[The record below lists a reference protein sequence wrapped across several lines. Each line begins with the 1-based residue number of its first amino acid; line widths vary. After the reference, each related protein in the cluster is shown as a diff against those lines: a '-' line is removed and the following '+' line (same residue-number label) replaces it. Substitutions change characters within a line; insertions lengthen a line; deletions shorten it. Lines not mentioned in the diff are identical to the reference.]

1 MVFTHHRFLKIITDS
16 TYYTDCLEHTMSAQA
31 STKPNTAAPAIVMR
45 GIQKHFGPVWANRDI
60 DLTVDKASIHGIIGE
75 NGAGKSTLM
84 SVLYGFYQ
92 ADEGTIAI
100 DGKEAKIANSTQAIA
115 LGIGMVHQHFML
127 VEPLSALENI
137 LLGAEDS
144 WSLDASKN
152 KAREKLQV
160 ISERFGLS
168 VPLDEPVGE
177 LPVGVQQRVEILKAL
192 YRQANILILDEPTGV
207 LTPQEADQLFDVLR
221 DLKSQGVTIL
231 IITHK
236 LREIMEIT
244 DNVSVM
250 RQGTMVAHRKTTET
264 SAEELAELMV
274 GRPVAKEVEKQAANI
289 GQTRLSARGL
299 SYKDAKGITR
309 LDNVS
314 LELKAGEIVGIA
326 GVSGN
331 GQTELLKILTG
342 ELRAQNAQITLY
354 NDAPTEFNQK
364 TYPDPAQLRQQGV
377 GYVPEDRLG
386 QGLLKNFS
394 MQESAILG
402 YHREPRLGSR
412 FSFIPKKVKE
422 NTLALIRAFDV
433 RPNLPEIRS
442 ANMSG
447 GNQQKL
453 IIAREMERHPKVLII
468 GQPTRGVDVGAI
480 ELIYKEIMKAR
491 DAGTAILVVS
501 VELDEILTLSDRI
514 LVMNQGK
521 ITGELTAE
529 QADPRTIGMLMA
541 STTAMNA
548 A

>member
-1 MVFTHHRFLKIITDS
+1 
-16 TYYTDCLEHTMSAQA
+16 MSAQA
-31 STKPNTAAPAIVMR
+31 SPNTAPSTSAPPAIVMR

-92 ADEGTIAI
+92 ADDGTIAI
-100 DGKEAKIANSTQAIA
+100 DGKEVKIANSTQAIA
-115 LGIGMVHQHFML
+115 LGVGLVHQHFML

-144 WSLDASKN
+144 WSLDVSKS
-152 KAREKLQV
+152 KAREKLQA

-236 LREIMEIT
+236 LREIMHIT
-244 DNVSVM
+244 DNVSIM
-250 RQGTMVAHRKTTET
+250 RQGAMVAHRKTSET

-274 GRPVAKEVEKQAANI
+274 GRPVAKEVARQPANV
-289 GQTRLSARGL
+289 GPTRLSARDL
-299 SYKDAKGITR
+299 SYKDSKGITR

-331 GQTELLKILTG
+331 GQTELLKILSG
-342 ELRAQNAQITLY
+342 EIRANGGGSITLCG
-354 NDAPTEFNQK
+354 DTEGSTVEYSHKN
-364 TYPDPAQLRQQGV
+364 YPDPAQLRLKGV
-377 GYVPEDRLG
+377 GHVPEDRLG
-386 QGLLKNFS
+386 QGLLKNFT

-402 YHREPRLGSR
+402 YDREPRLGTR
-412 FSFIPKKVKE
+412 FSLIPKKVKAL
-422 NTLALIRAFDV
+422 TLELIRAFDV

-453 IIAREMERHPKVLII
+453 IIAREMEHRPKILLI

-514 LVMNQGK
+514 LVMNQGR
-521 ITGELTAE
+521 ITGELTAKE
-529 QADPRTIGMLMA
+529 ADPRTIGMLMA
-541 STTAMNA
+541 SNTAMQSNA
-548 A
+548 SAKTSVQKG

>member
-1 MVFTHHRFLKIITDS
+1 
-16 TYYTDCLEHTMSAQA
+16 MSAQA
-31 STKPNTAAPAIVMR
+31 SPNTAPSTSAPPAIVMR

-92 ADEGTIAI
+92 ADGGTIAI
-100 DGKEAKIANSTQAIA
+100 DGKEVKIANSTQAIA
-115 LGIGMVHQHFML
+115 LGVGMVHQHFML

-144 WSLDASKN
+144 WSLDASKQT
-152 KAREKLQV
+152 ARQKLKV

-236 LREIMEIT
+236 LREIMHIT
-244 DNVSVM
+244 DNVSIM
-250 RQGTMVAHRKTTET
+250 RQGAMVAHRKTSET

-274 GRPVAKEVEKQAANI
+274 GRPVAKEVARQPANV
-289 GQTRLSARGL
+289 GPTRLSARDL
-299 SYKDAKGITR
+299 SYKDSKGITR
-309 LDNVS
+309 LDQVS
-314 LELKAGEIVGIA
+314 LELKAGEVVGIA

-331 GQTELLKILTG
+331 GQTELLKILSG
-342 ELRAQNAQITLY
+342 EIRANGGGSITLCG
-354 NDAPTEFNQK
+354 DTEGSTVEYSHKN
-364 TYPDPAQLRQQGV
+364 YPDPAQLRLKGV
-377 GYVPEDRLG
+377 GHVPEDRLG
-386 QGLLKNFS
+386 QGLLKNFT

-402 YHREPRLGSR
+402 YDREPRLGTR
-412 FSFIPKKVKE
+412 FSLIPKKVKAL
-422 NTLALIRAFDV
+422 TLELIRAFDV
-433 RPNLPEIRS
+433 RPSLPEIRS

-453 IIAREMERHPKVLII
+453 IIAREMEHHPKILLI

-514 LVMNQGK
+514 LVMNQGR
-521 ITGELTAE
+521 ITGELTAKE
-529 QADPRTIGMLMA
+529 ADPRTIGMLMA
-541 STTAMNA
+541 SNTAMQSKTSA
-548 A
+548 KTSVQKG

>member
-1 MVFTHHRFLKIITDS
+1 
-16 TYYTDCLEHTMSAQA
+16 MSAQA
-31 STKPNTAAPAIVMR
+31 SPNTAPSTSAPPAIVMR

-75 NGAGKSTLM
+75 NGAGRSTLM

-92 ADEGTIAI
+92 ADDGTIAI
-100 DGKEAKIANSTQAIA
+100 DGKEVKIANSTQAIA
-115 LGIGMVHQHFML
+115 LGVGMVHQHFML

-144 WSLDASKN
+144 WSLDVSKS
-152 KAREKLQV
+152 KAREKLQA

-236 LREIMEIT
+236 LREIMHIT
-244 DNVSVM
+244 DNVSIM
-250 RQGTMVAHRKTTET
+250 RQGAMVAHRKTSET

-274 GRPVAKEVEKQAANI
+274 GRPVAKEVARQPANV
-289 GQTRLSARGL
+289 GPTRLSARDL
-299 SYKDAKGITR
+299 SYKDSKGITR

-331 GQTELLKILTG
+331 GQTELLKILSG
-342 ELRAQNAQITLY
+342 EIRANGGGSITLCG
-354 NDAPTEFNQK
+354 DTEGSTVEYSHKN
-364 TYPDPAQLRQQGV
+364 YPDPAQLRLKGV
-377 GYVPEDRLG
+377 GHVPEDRLG
-386 QGLLKNFS
+386 QGLLKNFT

-402 YHREPRLGSR
+402 YDREPRLGTR
-412 FSFIPKKVKE
+412 FSLIPKKVKAL
-422 NTLALIRAFDV
+422 TLELIRAFDV

-453 IIAREMERHPKVLII
+453 IIAREMEHRPKILLI

-514 LVMNQGK
+514 LVMNQGR
-521 ITGELTAE
+521 ITGELTAKE
-529 QADPRTIGMLMA
+529 ADPRTIGMLMA
-541 STTAMNA
+541 SNTAMQSNA
-548 A
+548 SAKTSVQKG

>member
-1 MVFTHHRFLKIITDS
+1 
-16 TYYTDCLEHTMSAQA
+16 MSAQA
-31 STKPNTAAPAIVMR
+31 SPNTAPSTSAPPAIVMR

-92 ADEGTIAI
+92 ADDGTIAI
-100 DGKEAKIANSTQAIA
+100 DGKEVKIANSTQAIA
-115 LGIGMVHQHFML
+115 LGVGMVHQHFML

-144 WSLDASKN
+144 WSLDVSKS
-152 KAREKLQV
+152 KAREKLQA

-236 LREIMEIT
+236 LREIMHIT
-244 DNVSVM
+244 DNVSIM
-250 RQGTMVAHRKTTET
+250 RQGAMVAHRKTSET

-274 GRPVAKEVEKQAANI
+274 GRPVAKEVAREPANV
-289 GQTRLSARGL
+289 GPTRLSARDL
-299 SYKDAKGITR
+299 SYKDSKGITR

-331 GQTELLKILTG
+331 GQTELLKILSG
-342 ELRAQNAQITLY
+342 EIRANGGGSITLCG
-354 NDAPTEFNQK
+354 DTEGSTVEYSHKN
-364 TYPDPAQLRQQGV
+364 YPDPAQLRLKGV
-377 GYVPEDRLG
+377 GHVPEDRLG
-386 QGLLKNFS
+386 QGLLKNFT

-402 YHREPRLGSR
+402 YDREPRLGTR
-412 FSFIPKKVKE
+412 FSLIPKKVKAL
-422 NTLALIRAFDV
+422 TLELIRAFDV

-453 IIAREMERHPKVLII
+453 IIAREMEHRPKILLI

-514 LVMNQGK
+514 LVMNQGR
-521 ITGELTAE
+521 ITGELTAKE
-529 QADPRTIGMLMA
+529 ADPRTIGMLMA
-541 STTAMNA
+541 SNTAMQSNA
-548 A
+548 SAKTSVQKG

>member
-1 MVFTHHRFLKIITDS
+1 
-16 TYYTDCLEHTMSAQA
+16 MSAQA
-31 STKPNTAAPAIVMR
+31 SPNTAPSTSAPPAIVMR

-92 ADEGTIAI
+92 ADDGTIAI
-100 DGKEAKIANSTQAIA
+100 DGKEVKIANSTQAIA
-115 LGIGMVHQHFML
+115 LGVGMVHQHFML

-144 WSLDASKN
+144 WSLDVSKS
-152 KAREKLQV
+152 KAREKLQA

-236 LREIMEIT
+236 LREIMHIT

-250 RQGTMVAHRKTTET
+250 RQGAMVAHRKTSET

-274 GRPVAKEVEKQAANI
+274 GRPVAKEVARQPANV
-289 GQTRLSARGL
+289 GPTRLSARDL
-299 SYKDAKGITR
+299 SYKDSKGITR

-331 GQTELLKILTG
+331 GQTELLKILSG
-342 ELRAQNAQITLY
+342 EIRANGGGSITLCG
-354 NDAPTEFNQK
+354 DTEGSTVEYSHKN
-364 TYPDPAQLRQQGV
+364 YPDPAQLRLKGV
-377 GYVPEDRLG
+377 GHVPEDRLG
-386 QGLLKNFS
+386 QGLLKNFT

-402 YHREPRLGSR
+402 YDREPRLGTR
-412 FSFIPKKVKE
+412 FSLIPKKVKAL
-422 NTLALIRAFDV
+422 TLELIRAFDV

-453 IIAREMERHPKVLII
+453 IIAREMEHRPKILLI

-514 LVMNQGK
+514 LVMNQGR
-521 ITGELTAE
+521 ITGELTAKE
-529 QADPRTIGMLMA
+529 ADPRTIGMLMA
-541 STTAMNA
+541 SNTAMQSNA
-548 A
+548 SAKTSVQKG

>member
-1 MVFTHHRFLKIITDS
+1 
-16 TYYTDCLEHTMSAQA
+16 MSAQA
-31 STKPNTAAPAIVMR
+31 SPNTAPSTSAPPAIVMR

-92 ADEGTIAI
+92 ADDGTIAI
-100 DGKEAKIANSTQAIA
+100 DGKEVKIANSTQAIA
-115 LGIGMVHQHFML
+115 LGVGMVHQHFML

-144 WSLDASKN
+144 WSLDASKQT
-152 KAREKLQV
+152 ARQKLKV

-168 VPLDEPVGE
+168 VPLDEPVSE

-236 LREIMEIT
+236 LREIMHIT
-244 DNVSVM
+244 DNVSIM
-250 RQGTMVAHRKTTET
+250 RQGAMVAHRKTSET

-274 GRPVAKEVEKQAANI
+274 GRPVAKEVARQPANV
-289 GQTRLSARGL
+289 GPTRLSARDL
-299 SYKDAKGITR
+299 SYKDSKGITR

-331 GQTELLKILTG
+331 GQTELLKILSG
-342 ELRAQNAQITLY
+342 EIRANGGGSITLCG
-354 NDAPTEFNQK
+354 DTEGSTVEYSHKN
-364 TYPDPAQLRQQGV
+364 YPDPAQLRLKGV
-377 GYVPEDRLG
+377 GHVPEDRLG
-386 QGLLKNFS
+386 QGLLKNFT

-402 YHREPRLGSR
+402 YDREPRLGTR
-412 FSFIPKKVKE
+412 FSLIPKKVKAL
-422 NTLALIRAFDV
+422 TLELIRAFDV
-433 RPNLPEIRS
+433 RPSLPEIRS

-453 IIAREMERHPKVLII
+453 IIAREMEHHPKILLI

-514 LVMNQGK
+514 LVMNQGR
-521 ITGELTAE
+521 ITGELTAKE
-529 QADPRTIGMLMA
+529 ADPRTIGMLMA
-541 STTAMNA
+541 SNTAMQSKTSA
-548 A
+548 KTSVQKG

>member
-1 MVFTHHRFLKIITDS
+1 
-16 TYYTDCLEHTMSAQA
+16 MSAQA
-31 STKPNTAAPAIVMR
+31 SPNTAPSTSAPPAIVMR

-92 ADEGTIAI
+92 ADDGTIAI
-100 DGKEAKIANSTQAIA
+100 DGKEVKIANSTQAIA
-115 LGIGMVHQHFML
+115 LGVGMVHQHFML

-144 WSLDASKN
+144 WSLDVSKS

-236 LREIMEIT
+236 LREIMHIT
-244 DNVSVM
+244 DNVSIM
-250 RQGTMVAHRKTTET
+250 RQGAMVAHRKTSET

-274 GRPVAKEVEKQAANI
+274 GRPVAKEVARQPANV
-289 GQTRLSARGL
+289 GPTRLSARDL
-299 SYKDAKGITR
+299 SYKDSKGITR

-331 GQTELLKILTG
+331 GQTELLKILSG
-342 ELRAQNAQITLY
+342 EIRANGGGSITLCG
-354 NDAPTEFNQK
+354 DTEGSTVEYSHKN
-364 TYPDPAQLRQQGV
+364 YPDPAQLRLKGV
-377 GYVPEDRLG
+377 GHVPEDRLG
-386 QGLLKNFS
+386 QGLLKNFT

-402 YHREPRLGSR
+402 YDREPRLGTR
-412 FSFIPKKVKE
+412 FSLIPKKVKAL
-422 NTLALIRAFDV
+422 TLELIRAFDV

-453 IIAREMERHPKVLII
+453 IIAREMEHRPKILLI

-514 LVMNQGK
+514 LVMNQGR
-521 ITGELTAE
+521 ITGELTAKE
-529 QADPRTIGMLMA
+529 ADPRTIGMLMA
-541 STTAMNA
+541 SNTAMQSNA
-548 A
+548 SAKTSVQKG

>member
-1 MVFTHHRFLKIITDS
+1 
-16 TYYTDCLEHTMSAQA
+16 MSAQA

>member
-1 MVFTHHRFLKIITDS
+1 
-16 TYYTDCLEHTMSAQA
+16 MSAQA
-31 STKPNTAAPAIVMR
+31 SPNTAPSTSAPPAIVMR

-92 ADEGTIAI
+92 ADGGTIAI
-100 DGKEAKIANSTQAIA
+100 DGKEVKIANSTQAIA
-115 LGIGMVHQHFML
+115 LGVGMVHQHFML

-144 WSLDASKN
+144 WSLDASKQT
-152 KAREKLQV
+152 ARQKLKV

-168 VPLDEPVGE
+168 VPLDEPVSE

-236 LREIMEIT
+236 LREIMHIT
-244 DNVSVM
+244 DNVSIM
-250 RQGTMVAHRKTTET
+250 RQGAMVAHRKTSET

-274 GRPVAKEVEKQAANI
+274 GRPVAKEVARQPANV
-289 GQTRLSARGL
+289 GPTRLSARDL
-299 SYKDAKGITR
+299 SYKDSKGITR
-309 LDNVS
+309 LDQVS

-331 GQTELLKILTG
+331 GQTELLKILSG
-342 ELRAQNAQITLY
+342 EIRANGGGSITLCG
-354 NDAPTEFNQK
+354 DTEGSTVEYSHKN
-364 TYPDPAQLRQQGV
+364 YPDPAQLRLKGV
-377 GYVPEDRLG
+377 GHVPEDRLG
-386 QGLLKNFS
+386 QGLLKNFT

-402 YHREPRLGSR
+402 YDREPRLGTR
-412 FSFIPKKVKE
+412 FSLIPKKVKAL
-422 NTLALIRAFDV
+422 TLELIRAFDV

-453 IIAREMERHPKVLII
+453 IIAREMEHRPKILLI

-514 LVMNQGK
+514 LVMNQGR
-521 ITGELTAE
+521 ITGELTAKE
-529 QADPRTIGMLMA
+529 ADPRTIGMLMA
-541 STTAMNA
+541 SNTAMQSNA
-548 A
+548 SAKTSVQKG

>member
-1 MVFTHHRFLKIITDS
+1 
-16 TYYTDCLEHTMSAQA
+16 MSAQA
-31 STKPNTAAPAIVMR
+31 SPNTAPSTSAPPAIVMR

-92 ADEGTIAI
+92 ADDGTIAI
-100 DGKEAKIANSTQAIA
+100 DGKEVKIANSTQAIA
-115 LGIGMVHQHFML
+115 LGVGMVHQHFML

-144 WSLDASKN
+144 WSLDVSKS
-152 KAREKLQV
+152 KAREKLQA

-236 LREIMEIT
+236 LREIMHIT
-244 DNVSVM
+244 DNVSIM
-250 RQGTMVAHRKTTET
+250 RQGAMVAHRKTSET

-274 GRPVAKEVEKQAANI
+274 GRPVAKEVARQPANV
-289 GQTRLSARGL
+289 GPTRLSARDL
-299 SYKDAKGITR
+299 SYKDSKGITR

-314 LELKAGEIVGIA
+314 LELKAGEVVGIA

-331 GQTELLKILTG
+331 GQTELLKILSG
-342 ELRAQNAQITLY
+342 EIRANGGGSITLCG
-354 NDAPTEFNQK
+354 DTEGSTVEYSHKN
-364 TYPDPAQLRQQGV
+364 YPDPAQLRLKGV
-377 GYVPEDRLG
+377 GHVPEDRLG
-386 QGLLKNFS
+386 QGLLKNFT

-402 YHREPRLGSR
+402 YDREPRLGTR
-412 FSFIPKKVKE
+412 FSLIPKKVKAL
-422 NTLALIRAFDV
+422 TLELIRAFDV

-453 IIAREMERHPKVLII
+453 IIAREMEHRPKILLI

-514 LVMNQGK
+514 LVMNQGR
-521 ITGELTAE
+521 ITGELTAKE
-529 QADPRTIGMLMA
+529 ADPRTIGMLMA
-541 STTAMNA
+541 SNTAMQSNA
-548 A
+548 SAKTSVQKG

>member
-1 MVFTHHRFLKIITDS
+1 
-16 TYYTDCLEHTMSAQA
+16 MSAQA
-31 STKPNTAAPAIVMR
+31 SPNTAPSTSAPPAIVMR

-92 ADEGTIAI
+92 ADGGTIAI
-100 DGKEAKIANSTQAIA
+100 DGKEVKIANSTQAIA
-115 LGIGMVHQHFML
+115 LGVGMVHQHFML

-144 WSLDASKN
+144 WSLDASKQT
-152 KAREKLQV
+152 ARQKLKV

-168 VPLDEPVGE
+168 VPLDEPVSE

-236 LREIMEIT
+236 LREIMHIT
-244 DNVSVM
+244 DNVSIM
-250 RQGTMVAHRKTTET
+250 RQGAMVAHRKTSET

-274 GRPVAKEVEKQAANI
+274 GRPVAKEVARQPANV
-289 GQTRLSARGL
+289 GPTRLSARDL
-299 SYKDAKGITR
+299 SYKDSKGITR
-309 LDNVS
+309 LDQVS
-314 LELKAGEIVGIA
+314 LELKAGEVVGIA

-331 GQTELLKILTG
+331 GQTELLKILSG
-342 ELRAQNAQITLY
+342 EIRANGGGSITLCG
-354 NDAPTEFNQK
+354 DTEGSTVEYSHKN
-364 TYPDPAQLRQQGV
+364 YPDPAQLRLKGV
-377 GYVPEDRLG
+377 GHVPEDRLG
-386 QGLLKNFS
+386 QGLLKNFT

-402 YHREPRLGSR
+402 YDREPRLGTR
-412 FSFIPKKVKE
+412 FSLIPKKVKAL
-422 NTLALIRAFDV
+422 TLELIRAFDV
-433 RPNLPEIRS
+433 RPSLPEIRS

-453 IIAREMERHPKVLII
+453 IIAREMEHHPKILLI

-514 LVMNQGK
+514 LVMNQGR
-521 ITGELTAE
+521 ITGELTAKE
-529 QADPRTIGMLMA
+529 ADPRTIGMLMA
-541 STTAMNA
+541 SNTAMQSKTSA
-548 A
+548 KTSVQKG

>member
-1 MVFTHHRFLKIITDS
+1 
-16 TYYTDCLEHTMSAQA
+16 MSAQA
-31 STKPNTAAPAIVMR
+31 SPNTAPSTSAPPAIVMR

-92 ADEGTIAI
+92 ADDGTIAI
-100 DGKEAKIANSTQAIA
+100 DGKEVKIANSTQAIA
-115 LGIGMVHQHFML
+115 LGVGMVHQHFML

-144 WSLDASKN
+144 WSLDVSKS
-152 KAREKLQV
+152 KAREKLQA

-236 LREIMEIT
+236 LREIMHIT
-244 DNVSVM
+244 DNVSIM
-250 RQGTMVAHRKTTET
+250 RQGAMVAHRKTSET

-274 GRPVAKEVEKQAANI
+274 GRPVAKEVARQPANV
-289 GQTRLSARGL
+289 GPTRLSARDL
-299 SYKDAKGITR
+299 SYKDSKGITR

-331 GQTELLKILTG
+331 GQTELLKILSG
-342 ELRAQNAQITLY
+342 EIRANGGGSVTLCG
-354 NDAPTEFNQK
+354 DTEGSTVEYSHKN
-364 TYPDPAQLRQQGV
+364 YPDPAQLRLKGV
-377 GYVPEDRLG
+377 GHVPEDRLG
-386 QGLLKNFS
+386 QGLLKNFT

-402 YHREPRLGSR
+402 YDREPRLGTR
-412 FSFIPKKVKE
+412 FSLIPKKVKAL
-422 NTLALIRAFDV
+422 TLELIRAFDV

-453 IIAREMERHPKVLII
+453 IIAREMEHRPKILLI

-514 LVMNQGK
+514 LVMNQGR
-521 ITGELTAE
+521 ITGELTAKE
-529 QADPRTIGMLMA
+529 ADPRTIGMLMA
-541 STTAMNA
+541 SNTAMQSNA
-548 A
+548 SAKTSVQKG

>member
-1 MVFTHHRFLKIITDS
+1 
-16 TYYTDCLEHTMSAQA
+16 MSAQA
-31 STKPNTAAPAIVMR
+31 SPKTAPSTSAPPAIVMR
-45 GIQKHFGPVWANRDI
+45 GIQKHFGSVWANRDI
-60 DLTVDKASIHGIIGE
+60 DLTVEKATIHGIIGE

-92 ADEGTIAI
+92 ADDGTIAI
-100 DGKEAKIANSTQAIA
+100 DGKEVKIANSTQAIA
-115 LGIGMVHQHFML
+115 LGVGMVHQHFML

-144 WSLDASKN
+144 WSLDVSKS
-152 KAREKLQV
+152 KAREKLQA

-236 LREIMEIT
+236 LREIMHIT
-244 DNVSVM
+244 DNVSIM
-250 RQGTMVAHRKTTET
+250 RQGAMVAHRKTSET

-274 GRPVAKEVEKQAANI
+274 GRPVAKEVARQPANV
-289 GQTRLSARGL
+289 GPTRLSARDL
-299 SYKDAKGITR
+299 SYKDSKGITR

-331 GQTELLKILTG
+331 GQTELLKILSG
-342 ELRAQNAQITLY
+342 EIRANGGGSITLCG
-354 NDAPTEFNQK
+354 DTEGSTVEYSHKN
-364 TYPDPAQLRQQGV
+364 YPDPAQLRLKGV
-377 GYVPEDRLG
+377 GHVPEDRLG
-386 QGLLKNFS
+386 QGLLKNFT

-402 YHREPRLGSR
+402 YDREPRLGTR
-412 FSFIPKKVKE
+412 FSLIPKKVKAL
-422 NTLALIRAFDV
+422 TLELIRAFDV

-453 IIAREMERHPKVLII
+453 IIAREMEHRPKILLI

-514 LVMNQGK
+514 LVMNQGR
-521 ITGELTAE
+521 ITGELTAKE
-529 QADPRTIGMLMA
+529 ADPRTIGMLMA
-541 STTAMNA
+541 SNTAMQSNA
-548 A
+548 SAKTSVQKG

>member
-1 MVFTHHRFLKIITDS
+1 
-16 TYYTDCLEHTMSAQA
+16 MSAQA
-31 STKPNTAAPAIVMR
+31 SPNTAPSTSAPPAIVMR

-92 ADEGTIAI
+92 ADDGTIAI
-100 DGKEAKIANSTQAIA
+100 DGKEVKIANSTQAIA
-115 LGIGMVHQHFML
+115 LGVGMVHQHFML

-144 WSLDASKN
+144 WSLDVSKS
-152 KAREKLQV
+152 KAREKLQA

-236 LREIMEIT
+236 LREIMHIT
-244 DNVSVM
+244 DNVSIM
-250 RQGTMVAHRKTTET
+250 RQGAMVAHRKTSET

-274 GRPVAKEVEKQAANI
+274 GRPVAKEVARQPANV
-289 GQTRLSARGL
+289 GPTRLSARDL
-299 SYKDAKGITR
+299 SYKDSKGITR

-331 GQTELLKILTG
+331 GQTELLKILSG
-342 ELRAQNAQITLY
+342 EIRANGGGSITLCG
-354 NDAPTEFNQK
+354 DTEGSTVEYSHKN
-364 TYPDPAQLRQQGV
+364 YPDPAQLRLKGV
-377 GYVPEDRLG
+377 GHVPEDRLG
-386 QGLLKNFS
+386 QGLLKNFT

-402 YHREPRLGSR
+402 YDREPRLGTR
-412 FSFIPKKVKE
+412 FSLIPKKVKAL
-422 NTLALIRAFDV
+422 TLELIRAFDV

-453 IIAREMERHPKVLII
+453 IIAREMEHRPKILLI

-514 LVMNQGK
+514 LVMNQGR
-521 ITGELTAE
+521 ITGELTAKE
-529 QADPRTIGMLMA
+529 ADPRTIGMLMA
-541 STTAMNA
+541 SNTAMQSKTSA
-548 A
+548 KTSVQKG

>member
-1 MVFTHHRFLKIITDS
+1 
-16 TYYTDCLEHTMSAQA
+16 MSAQA
-31 STKPNTAAPAIVMR
+31 SPNTAPSTSAPPAIVMR

-92 ADEGTIAI
+92 ADGGTIAI
-100 DGKEAKIANSTQAIA
+100 DGKEVKIANSTQAIA
-115 LGIGMVHQHFML
+115 LGVGMVHQHFML

-144 WSLDASKN
+144 WSLDVSKS
-152 KAREKLQV
+152 KAREKLQA

-236 LREIMEIT
+236 LREIMHIT
-244 DNVSVM
+244 DNVSIM
-250 RQGTMVAHRKTTET
+250 RQGAMVAHRKTSET

-274 GRPVAKEVEKQAANI
+274 GRPVAKEVARQPANV
-289 GQTRLSARGL
+289 GPTRLSARDL
-299 SYKDAKGITR
+299 SYKDSKGITR

-331 GQTELLKILTG
+331 GQTELLKILSG
-342 ELRAQNAQITLY
+342 EIRANGGGSITLCG
-354 NDAPTEFNQK
+354 DTEGSTVEYSHKN
-364 TYPDPAQLRQQGV
+364 YPDPAQLRLKGV
-377 GYVPEDRLG
+377 GHVPEDRLG
-386 QGLLKNFS
+386 QGLLKNFT

-402 YHREPRLGSR
+402 YDREPRLGTR
-412 FSFIPKKVKE
+412 FSLIPKKVKAL
-422 NTLALIRAFDV
+422 TLELIRAFDV

-453 IIAREMERHPKVLII
+453 IIAREMEHRPKILLI

-514 LVMNQGK
+514 LVMNQGR
-521 ITGELTAE
+521 ITGELTAKE
-529 QADPRTIGMLMA
+529 ADPRTIGMLMA
-541 STTAMNA
+541 SNTAMQSNA
-548 A
+548 SAKTSVQKG

>member
-1 MVFTHHRFLKIITDS
+1 
-16 TYYTDCLEHTMSAQA
+16 MSAQA
-31 STKPNTAAPAIVMR
+31 SPNTAPSTSAPPAIVMR

-92 ADEGTIAI
+92 ADDGTIAI
-100 DGKEAKIANSTQAIA
+100 DGKEVKIANSTQAIA
-115 LGIGMVHQHFML
+115 LGVGMVHQHFML

-144 WSLDASKN
+144 WSLDVSKS
-152 KAREKLQV
+152 KAREKLQA

-236 LREIMEIT
+236 LREIMHIT
-244 DNVSVM
+244 DNVSIM
-250 RQGTMVAHRKTTET
+250 RQGAMVAHRKTSET

-274 GRPVAKEVEKQAANI
+274 GRPVAKEVARQPANV
-289 GQTRLSARGL
+289 GPTRLSARDL
-299 SYKDAKGITR
+299 SYKDSKGITR

-331 GQTELLKILTG
+331 GQTELLKILSG
-342 ELRAQNAQITLY
+342 EIRANGGGSITLCG
-354 NDAPTEFNQK
+354 DTEGSTVEYSHKN
-364 TYPDPAQLRQQGV
+364 YPDPAQLRLKGV
-377 GYVPEDRLG
+377 GHVPEDRLG
-386 QGLLKNFS
+386 QGLLKNFT

-402 YHREPRLGSR
+402 YDREPRLGTR
-412 FSFIPKKVKE
+412 FSLIPKKVKAL
-422 NTLALIRAFDV
+422 TLELIRAFDV

-453 IIAREMERHPKVLII
+453 IIAREMEHRPKILLI

-480 ELIYKEIMKAR
+480 ELIYTEIMKAR

-514 LVMNQGK
+514 LVMNQGR
-521 ITGELTAE
+521 ITGELTAKE
-529 QADPRTIGMLMA
+529 ADPRTIGMLMA
-541 STTAMNA
+541 SNTAMQA
-548 A
+548 KTSAKTSAQKG

>member
-1 MVFTHHRFLKIITDS
+1 
-16 TYYTDCLEHTMSAQA
+16 MSAQA
-31 STKPNTAAPAIVMR
+31 STQPSTAAAIVMR

-100 DGKEAKIANSTQAIA
+100 DGKEVKIANSTQAIA
-115 LGIGMVHQHFML
+115 QGIGMVHQHFML
-127 VEPLSALENI
+127 VEPLTALENI

-144 WSLDASKN
+144 WSLDASKS
-152 KAREKLQV
+152 KAREKLQA

-250 RQGTMVAHRKTTET
+250 RQGTMVAHRKTAET

-364 TYPDPAQLRQQGV
+364 TYPDPAQLRQQGI

>member
-1 MVFTHHRFLKIITDS
+1 
-16 TYYTDCLEHTMSAQA
+16 MSAQA
-31 STKPNTAAPAIVMR
+31 SPNTAPSTSAPPAIVMR

-92 ADEGTIAI
+92 ADDGTIAI
-100 DGKEAKIANSTQAIA
+100 DGKEVKIANSTQAIA
-115 LGIGMVHQHFML
+115 LGVGMVHQHFML

-144 WSLDASKN
+144 WSLDVSKS
-152 KAREKLQV
+152 KAREKLQA

-177 LPVGVQQRVEILKAL
+177 LPVGVQQRVEILQAL

-236 LREIMEIT
+236 LREIMHIT
-244 DNVSVM
+244 DNVSIM
-250 RQGTMVAHRKTTET
+250 RQGAMVAHRKTSET

-274 GRPVAKEVEKQAANI
+274 GRPVAKEVARQPANV
-289 GQTRLSARGL
+289 GPTRLSARDL
-299 SYKDAKGITR
+299 SYKDSKGITR

-331 GQTELLKILTG
+331 GQTELLKILSG
-342 ELRAQNAQITLY
+342 EIRANGGGSITLCG
-354 NDAPTEFNQK
+354 DTEGSTVEYSHKN
-364 TYPDPAQLRQQGV
+364 YPDPAQLRLKGV
-377 GYVPEDRLG
+377 GHVPEDRLG
-386 QGLLKNFS
+386 QGLLKNFT

-402 YHREPRLGSR
+402 YDREPRLGTR
-412 FSFIPKKVKE
+412 FSLIPKKVKAL
-422 NTLALIRAFDV
+422 TLELIRAFDV

-453 IIAREMERHPKVLII
+453 IIAREMEHRPKILLI

-514 LVMNQGK
+514 LVMNQGR
-521 ITGELTAE
+521 ITGELTAKE
-529 QADPRTIGMLMA
+529 ADPRTIGMLMA
-541 STTAMNA
+541 SNTAMQSNA
-548 A
+548 SAKTSVQKG